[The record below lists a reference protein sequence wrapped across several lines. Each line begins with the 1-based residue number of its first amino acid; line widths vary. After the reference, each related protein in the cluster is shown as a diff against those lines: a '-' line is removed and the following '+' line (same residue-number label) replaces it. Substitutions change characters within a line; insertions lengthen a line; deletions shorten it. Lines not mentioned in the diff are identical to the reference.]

1 MLADRIGLIMLR
13 LQSLPIKHLTNR
25 KQMKIKKIL
34 KRHSPGCFDVE
45 AENGD
50 CFRIQLAFKIEEQWQ
65 RWQAMAKE
73 ADKIKNN

>member
-1 MLADRIGLIMLR
+1 
-13 LQSLPIKHLTNR
+13 
-25 KQMKIKKIL
+25 MKIKKIL

-73 ADKIKNN
+73 ADKIKK